1 MKENRQKVAAA
12 YLNAALAEVRR
23 AAIEDATDV
32 IWTQVMM
39 YENLLESKEA
49 WAIYIESNTK
59 WFLKLHEKR
68 HKLTSKRNML
78 TTICDKIH
86 KLKWEEQEETEN

>member
-12 YLNAALAEVRR
+12 YINAALAEVRR
-23 AAIEDATDV
+23 VAIEDAIDV

-59 WFLKLHEKR
+59 WFLKLHETR
-68 HKLTSKRNML
+68 HKLTSKKNML
-78 TTICDKIH
+78 ITITDKLS
-86 KLKWEEQEETEN
+86 KLKWEEQ

>member
-1 MKENRQKVAAA
+1 MKQNRTKVAAA
-12 YLNAALAEVRR
+12 HINAALAEVRR
-23 AAIEDATDV
+23 AAIEDAIDV

-59 WFLKLHEKR
+59 WFLKLHETR
-68 HKLTSKRNML
+68 HKLTSKKNML
-78 TTICDKIH
+78 ITITDKLS
-86 KLKWEEQEETEN
+86 KLKWEEQEEQER